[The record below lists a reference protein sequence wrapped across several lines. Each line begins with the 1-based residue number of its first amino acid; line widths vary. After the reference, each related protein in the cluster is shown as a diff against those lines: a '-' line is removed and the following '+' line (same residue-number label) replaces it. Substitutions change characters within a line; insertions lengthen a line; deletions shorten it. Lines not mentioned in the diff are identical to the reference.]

1 MSKSGKKTKK
11 LVRDSFTMP
20 AEEHQII
27 DKLKKKIRIT
37 GSEVKKSELIRAG
50 IALLDTLSSRALVAA
65 INRVPNLKT
74 GRPAKDISSET
85 EASSQAETET
95 VTTPKVTSNTAPVSR
110 RSSVKQSPKTPV
122 KSPSRAPR
130 KAIAKP
136 IRSEA

>member
-27 DKLKKKIRIT
+27 DKLKKKIRTT

-50 IALLDTLSSRALVAA
+50 IAVLDTLSSRALAAA

-74 GRPAKDISSET
+74 GRPAKDISSEA
-85 EASSQAETET
+85 EASTQTET
-95 VTTPKVTSNTAPVSR
+95 KTVTAPEVTSKAARVSR
-110 RSSVKQSPKTPV
+110 RSSAKQSPTPPIKTQ
-122 KSPSRAPR
+122 SRASR
-130 KAIAKP
+130 KATAKP